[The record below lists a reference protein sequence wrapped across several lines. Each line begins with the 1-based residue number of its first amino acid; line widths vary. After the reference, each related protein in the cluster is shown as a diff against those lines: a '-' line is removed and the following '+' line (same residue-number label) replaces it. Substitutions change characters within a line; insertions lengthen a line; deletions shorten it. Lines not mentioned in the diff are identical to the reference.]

1 MINYAC
7 IIIGATVGI
16 EESVYEVD
24 EDDGS
29 IEVCARVFHP
39 EQYTLNPVGFSFEIL
54 LKIVPSGSASIYA
67 NNSTMCMHNYDISVH
82 NYVQRIFII
91 SFTHN
96 NYNYALLCAFYN
108 IIIIQPLC
116 WTTLIQMKL

>member
-7 IIIGATVGI
+7 IITGATVGI

-39 EQYTLNPVGFSFEIL
+39 EQYTPVGFSFEIL
-54 LKIVPSGSASIYA
+54 LKTVTSGSAS
-67 NNSTMCMHNYDISVH
+67 T
-82 NYVQRIFII
+82 
-91 SFTHN
+91 
-96 NYNYALLCAFYN
+96 
-108 IIIIQPLC
+108 
-116 WTTLIQMKL
+116 